1 MNLFPSIAM
10 KLRISAFVLLAVA
23 LNSAPARAADLNQII
38 PAAAKYESGL
48 SREPLQQLEELVR
61 SSAGNPA
68 QRKELEAGLI
78 KLLAP
83 TSTFEARRFAC
94 LTLAVVGTE
103 ASHPAL
109 AELLKSDDTVG
120 IACFALGPQPSPK
133 ASEVLRTALPTAR
146 GACRMHI
153 INTLGDRADADAVK
167 LLADFTRS
175 PDDLITDAA
184 ISALGKIATPAA
196 LTQLAELRQKG
207 DPALARAAVAAT
219 LQAADKIALT
229 GDTKTASGLYEELS
243 AAAQAPFV
251 RRAAVAGLLRLEK
264 EATAR
269 ILDILRGQDSAA
281 KPVAI
286 AAIRSLQPAD
296 TSAKFAK
303 ELPKLQPADQVLMIE
318 ALAARGDAAAKTA
331 VNENLTAENT
341 VVRLAAVSALGTVGD
356 ESSVPA
362 LAKALIAGKTPD
374 ETQPVEQALNTLRG
388 GVKVDEN
395 LVAEMKK
402 APADSKARFIA
413 ILAKRA
419 NRVAIPAL
427 LDLTSDEAAAKPA
440 FRALGKLAT
449 DQDLPALL
457 DKLVNLKVADAR
469 GEAEGA
475 VAKAISKTADE
486 TKRSDAVSAAL
497 AKTSNVEARCAL
509 LSLFPTCGGAK
520 ALAAVKSARADQEP
534 RVREAALRALADWP
548 DASATDTLLEAAQA
562 ATADTD
568 RVLALRGTVRLLG
581 TASDFTPQDVAARF
595 QKAMTLAKNADEKK
609 LLLGGLANVHDPVAL
624 KLVEPYLSEK
634 EVQAEAAQAA
644 VSLAPSL
651 CGASRDATKSA
662 LQKVMELPVD
672 KDLQQSALNMLDV
685 IKNFA
690 DFITAWQVAGP
701 FTQEGKTGKELI
713 DVAFSPEQNGAP
725 GVKWQLMPAGT
736 DKASPWLL
744 DLGKLYGGN
753 DRVAYVRA
761 WVHSDTQQ
769 PAQLELGSDDGI
781 KAWFNGKV
789 VVTANRGGAVKP
801 GDQKAPVTLQKG
813 WNPVLLK
820 VVQWSAG
827 WGFCARVAKPDG
839 TALPGI
845 RIEAFP
851 PK

>member
-1 MNLFPSIAM
+1 M
-10 KLRISAFVLLAVA
+10 KLRISAFVLLTVA
-23 LNSAPARAADLNQII
+23 LNSASAFAADLNQII
-38 PAAAKYESGL
+38 SAAAKYESGL
-48 SREPLQQLEELVR
+48 SREPLQQLEEFVR

-68 QRKELEAGLI
+68 QRKELEAALI

-83 TSTFEARRFAC
+83 TSTIEARRFAC

-103 ASHPAL
+103 ASHPVL
-109 AELLKSDDTVG
+109 AEMLKNEDTVG

-133 ASEVLRTALPTAR
+133 ASEVLRAALPAAR

-153 INTLGDRADADAVK
+153 INTLGDRADSEAVK
-167 LLADFTRS
+167 LLPDFTRS
-175 PDDLITDAA
+175 PDDLIVDAA

-196 LTQLAELRQKG
+196 LSQLAELRQKG
-207 DPALARAAVAAT
+207 DPALARAATAAT
-219 LQAADKIALT
+219 LQAADKIALA

-243 AAAQAPFV
+243 AAQVPYV

-264 EATAR
+264 DATAR
-269 ILDILRGQDSAA
+269 ILDILRGQDSAV

-303 ELPKLQPADQVLMIE
+303 ELAKLQPADQVLLIE
-318 ALAARGDAAAKTA
+318 AFAARGDAAAKA
-331 VNENLTAENT
+331 AINESLTAENT

-356 ESSVPA
+356 ETSVPA
-362 LAKALIAGKTPD
+362 LAKALIAGKTPE
-374 ETQPVEQALNTLRG
+374 ETQPVEQAFSQLRG
-388 GVKVDEN
+388 GTKVDEN

-402 APADSKARFIA
+402 APAESKVRFIA
-413 ILAKRA
+413 ILAKRG
-419 NRVAIPAL
+419 NRVAVPAL
-427 LDLTSDEAAAKPA
+427 LEVTSEEAAAKPA

-449 DQDLPALL
+449 EQDLPALL
-457 DKLVNLKVADAR
+457 DKLVNLKVTDAR
-469 GEAEGA
+469 SEAEGA
-475 VAKAISKTADE
+475 VAKAISKTADVA
-486 TKRSDAVSAAL
+486 KRSDAVSAAL
-497 AKTSNVEARCAL
+497 AKTSNVEARCTL
-509 LSLFPTCGGAK
+509 LGLFPTCGGAK
-520 ALAAVKSARADQEP
+520 ALAAVKSARADKEP

-548 DASATDTLLEAAQA
+548 DASATDTLLDAAQS
-562 ATADTD
+562 ATADTE

-644 VSLAPSL
+644 VSLAAHLS
-651 CGASRDATKSA
+651 GACRDATKSA
-662 LQKVMELPVD
+662 LQKVLELPVD
-672 KDLQQSALNMLDV
+672 KDLKAKAQTYLDV
-685 IKNFA
+685 MKAFA
-690 DFITAWQVAGP
+690 DTITAWQVAGP
-701 FTQEGKTGKELI
+701 FTQEGKSGKDLFDI
-713 DVAFSPEQNGAP
+713 AFSPEQDGAP
-725 GVKWQLMPAGT
+725 GVKWQIMPAGT

-753 DRVAYVRA
+753 ERVGYARA
-761 WVHSDTQQ
+761 WVYSDTDQ
-769 PAQLELGSDDGI
+769 PARLELGSDDGI

-789 VVTANRGGAVKP
+789 VITSNRGGAVKP

-820 VVQWSAG
+820 VTQWSAG

-839 TALPGI
+839 TSLSGI
-845 RIEAFP
+845 RVEAFP
-851 PK
+851 PR